1 MTTTLAMATWALRRH
16 APFSGHGGAG
26 ASAPRAV
33 VWPVAPASPP
43 SDSYCSLVPHTLRD
57 VETQTFLP
65 AQMAFDTAPIS
76 STPIADTIAEHP
88 ITWTKPVYAGSVK
101 QFSVP
106 GPLVFHMGAEPTELD
121 RLCPPSQTTGS
132 RQIGCSSLRPVA
144 SEPRSGAL
152 ARDIIW
158 QWACSVARE
167 SESLRKRRSDSD
179 SDSEN

>member
-1 MTTTLAMATWALRRH
+1 MAARALRRH
-16 APFSGHGGAG
+16 APLCGLSHPHHRRRIHIA
-26 ASAPRAV
+26 ALYRTRYET
-33 VWPVAPASPP
+33 WRPVPLS
-43 SDSYCSLVPHTLRD
+43 
-57 VETQTFLP
+57 QTFLP

-76 STPIADTIAEHP
+76 STPIADTTAEHP

-152 ARDIIW
+152 ARDLIW
-158 QWACSVARE
+158 QWACSVVRE
-167 SESLRKRRSDSD
+167 SESLKKRRSVDSD
-179 SDSEN
+179 LD